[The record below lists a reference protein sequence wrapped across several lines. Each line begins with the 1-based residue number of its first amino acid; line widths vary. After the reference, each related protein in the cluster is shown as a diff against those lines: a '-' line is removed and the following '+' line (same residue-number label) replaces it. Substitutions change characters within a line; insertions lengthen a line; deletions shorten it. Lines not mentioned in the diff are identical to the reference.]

1 MVLQDCQCHVCP
13 YHNDTLYLGCI
24 LAQIILP
31 VQTRVLPDCRVTT
44 LSDYVEKVK
53 HIIQQNVH
61 SIPRLAL
68 LRLFIWSFVNVL
80 LTDLSEKNSHRE
92 FIQTYLSDMVIKRAA
107 HHIFFLVH
115 HLS

>member
-61 SIPRLAL
+61 SIPRLA
-68 LRLFIWSFVNVL
+68 FMFVHL
-80 LTDLSEKNSHRE
+80 
-92 FIQTYLSDMVIKRAA
+92 VICKRATDRFEREKFPQR
-107 HHIFFLVH
+107 IYSDLP
-115 HLS
+115 